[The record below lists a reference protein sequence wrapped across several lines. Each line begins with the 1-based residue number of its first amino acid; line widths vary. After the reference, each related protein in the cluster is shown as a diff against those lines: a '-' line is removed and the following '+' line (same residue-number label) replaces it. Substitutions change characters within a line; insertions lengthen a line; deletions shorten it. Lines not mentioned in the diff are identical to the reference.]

1 MTGKR
6 APETSAMG
14 QLPTVVKCWRGLL
27 SVKTVLTAILWQPAE
42 NFYHQPVFLP
52 ASCNSTTASSTSFW
66 AMSKTTKARSIT
78 NSRFLIDSWFLIGF
92 FNWFISITSCR
103 SMISVFDCRTIIRGR
118 LWQWLNQ
125 EIPDTNSDN
134 YEQSAF
140 DFFDWRLCLDEIGP
154 IQQWGK
160 DDGSKMKFLSPH
172 LVTIRLFQEKP
183 TRSNRDEWNLG
194 MDVDI
199 STVAR

>member
-1 MTGKR
+1 M
-6 APETSAMG
+6 
-14 QLPTVVKCWRGLL
+14 
-27 SVKTVLTAILWQPAE
+27 
-42 NFYHQPVFLP
+42 
-52 ASCNSTTASSTSFW
+52 
-66 AMSKTTKARSIT
+66 
-78 NSRFLIDSWFLIGF
+78 
-92 FNWFISITSCR
+92 
-103 SMISVFDCRTIIRGR
+103 
-118 LWQWLNQ
+118 NQ